1 MMPEASV
8 IPGLA
13 PGVSD
18 YQDRLTDPGR
28 EPGVNGPRS

>member
-1 MMPEASV
+1 MYDASV

-18 YQDRLTDPGR
+18 HRDRLTDPGR
-28 EPGVNGPRS
+28 EPGVNGTRS

>member
-13 PGVSD
+13 PGVSAHR
-18 YQDRLTDPGR
+18 DRLTDPGR
-28 EPGVNGPRS
+28 KPGVNGPRS

>member
-1 MMPEASV
+1 MKHEASV

-13 PGVSD
+13 PGGSD
-18 YQDRLTDPGR
+18 YRDRPTDPGR